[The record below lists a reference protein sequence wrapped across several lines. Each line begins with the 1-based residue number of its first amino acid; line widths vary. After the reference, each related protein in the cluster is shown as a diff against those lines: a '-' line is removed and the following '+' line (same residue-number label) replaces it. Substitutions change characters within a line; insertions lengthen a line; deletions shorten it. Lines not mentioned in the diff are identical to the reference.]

1 MKKNRIIVDFLKQ
14 MKVATARPVDPR
26 AGQIYTDFGPNVQ
39 KILQRRRHRSRRAW
53 TQSAAAWK
61 SKLYPK
67 FTIVK

>member
-1 MKKNRIIVDFLKQ
+1 

-39 KILQRRRHRSRRAW
+39 KILRNEVTVQAGMTTVANS
-53 TQSAAAWK
+53 WK
-61 SKLYPK
+61 SKLYPT